1 MLKFPEFRD
10 YESMRNF
17 AQLVDEKEA
26 LEQVLMRNLDHQGL
40 QVWIGSEHAPELK
53 DFSVVTSTYQ
63 VKGRQVGV
71 LGILGP
77 KRMEYERMMAI
88 VDTVAKLMNRV
99 LEGNRDFLEDR
110 RGRE

>member
-1 MLKFPEFRD
+1 
-10 YESMRNF
+10 
-17 AQLVDEKEA
+17 
-26 LEQVLMRNLDHQGL
+26 
-40 QVWIGSEHAPELK
+40 
-53 DFSVVTSTYQ
+53 
-63 VKGRQVGV
+63 VGV